1 MERLGLWTLRCSRAE
16 HRDRRLEETRYPCL
30 IKIGWENNGTQ
41 QKRRRGVSVRIS
53 TVYSRWA
60 RRYAF
65 NFRGGELE
73 CSGIKRKETQK
84 TFEKIIKYVYFIF
97 EDL

>member
-1 MERLGLWTLRCSRAE
+1 M
-16 HRDRRLEETRYPCL
+16 
-30 IKIGWENNGTQ
+30 
-41 QKRRRGVSVRIS
+41 RIS

-73 CSGIKRKETQK
+73 CSGIKRKDTQK